1 MVFDNERN
9 AIAQLKLIVASGVP
23 EAGAAQA
30 VIDVLVNAD
39 RQLAQIELIA
49 AIARGGNPSKIAD
62 AEAAMADA
70 AALTALGLYNEA
82 VNAYMRAWDAATKA

>member
-1 MVFDNERN
+1 M
-9 AIAQLKLIVASGVP
+9 
-23 EAGAAQA
+23 AA
-30 VIDVLVNAD
+30 IDVLLNAD

-49 AIARGGNPSKIAD
+49 AIVRGGDAFKIAD

-82 VNAYMRAWDAATKA
+82 VNAYQAAWDAATKA